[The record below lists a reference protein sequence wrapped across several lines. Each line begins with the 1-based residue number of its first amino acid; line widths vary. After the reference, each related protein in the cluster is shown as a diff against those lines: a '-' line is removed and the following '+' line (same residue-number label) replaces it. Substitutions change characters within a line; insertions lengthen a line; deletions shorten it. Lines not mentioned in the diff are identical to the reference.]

1 MIAIIYLNGNIDLN
15 PTNLLALDCQSRP
28 GRIALHI
35 EREKI
40 HEIGVIYRTKC
51 HFCDELSREQ
61 MSETTSGT
69 LNAIGQQQ
77 ESSTRSLK

>member
-1 MIAIIYLNGNIDLN
+1 MIAIIYLNGNIDSN
-15 PTNLLALDCQSRP
+15 SKNLLALNCQSRL

-51 HFCDELSREQ
+51 HFCDELSREK
-61 MSETTSGT
+61 MSETTSGSS
-69 LNAIGQQQ
+69 NAIEQQQ
-77 ESSTRSLK
+77 KKEALAA